1 MPGFGSV
8 GVWEVILI
16 LAVLLLVFGA
26 KRLPEIGAAL
36 GKGIRE
42 FKGSVK
48 EIENEIHRPD
58 RPDRTRDLPRSEA
71 PRHEP
76 PRETPRETAAPR
88 ESASHET
95 SPREDGQ
102 TAEAARR
109 DTE

>member
-1 MPGFGSV
+1 MGFGSV
-8 GVWEVILI
+8 GIWEVVLI

-76 PRETPRETAAPR
+76 PREAPRETAAPR
-88 ESASHET
+88 EPASHET
-95 SPREDGQ
+95 APRDDSPSAD
-102 TAEAARR
+102 AARKEI
-109 DTE
+109 D

>member
-8 GVWEVILI
+8 GPWEIILI

-48 EIENEIHRPD
+48 EIENEFNRPQN
-58 RPDRTRDLPRSEA
+58 LPPQAQQQPSQPPAQQAQPAQQAPAQEQAAPTEAPTEA
-71 PRHEP
+71 PREV
-76 PRETPRETAAPR
+76 
-88 ESASHET
+88 EST
-95 SPREDGQ
+95 RPGGTGQ
-102 TAEAARR
+102 
-109 DTE
+109 